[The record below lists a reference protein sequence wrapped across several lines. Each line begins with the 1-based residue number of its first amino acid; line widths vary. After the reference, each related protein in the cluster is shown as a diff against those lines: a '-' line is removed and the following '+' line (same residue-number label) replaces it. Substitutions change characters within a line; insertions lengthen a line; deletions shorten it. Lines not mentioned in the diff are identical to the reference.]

1 MPKID
6 QWSVCVADCIGGRTG
21 MVAVTAIVWQLAL
34 LCNLFQK
41 LSFSSS
47 FLPPSFPPWLSH
59 PRIEAGSVITT
70 DHIQISISLM
80 TTISFK

>member
-41 LSFSSS
+41 LSFFLS
-47 FLPPSFPPWLSH
+47 FLPLRHVSPFPELKLEANPS
-59 PRIEAGSVITT
+59 
-70 DHIQISISLM
+70 
-80 TTISFK
+80 